1 MGTQRITASLTE
13 GEMKRAARSQ
23 SGYGDEGNS
32 DRSPLPQA
40 RPRSSRI
47 PWVII
52 LTLPVLVIAMVI
64 SIEIFGLLA
73 RLFGA

>member
-1 MGTQRITASLTE
+1 
-13 GEMKRAARSQ
+13 MKRAARSQ
-23 SGYGDEGNS
+23 SGDMEEGDR
-32 DRSPLPQA
+32 DRSSPPQA

-52 LTLPVLVIAMVI
+52 LTLPVLVIVMFI